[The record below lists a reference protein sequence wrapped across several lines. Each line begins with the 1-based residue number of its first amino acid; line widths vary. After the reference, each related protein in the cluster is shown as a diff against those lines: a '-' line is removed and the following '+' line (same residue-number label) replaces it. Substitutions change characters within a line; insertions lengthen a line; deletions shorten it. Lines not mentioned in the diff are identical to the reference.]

1 MELKEGNIFRF
12 KVEKKIT
19 LPDGE
24 YFILLAEFNNKYLLP
39 AKYYSEYN
47 IQIGQ
52 EITCSI
58 DRINCNGK
66 VFLEPQNPIYSIGD
80 RDIFIYQ
87 GSEERIKHKTKEKY
101 QVVNV
106 IGVKT
111 KRAIIVENLISGSY
125 SHRDNVFCEVVKIK
139 KGELHLKVISKALN

>member
-58 DRINCNGK
+58 DKVNCNGK
-66 VFLEPQNPIYSIGD
+66 VFLEPENPIYSIGD
-80 RDIFIYQ
+80 RDVFTIL
-87 GSEERIKHKTKEKY
+87 GPEERERHKTKEKY
-101 QVVNV
+101 QVINV

-111 KRAIIVENLISGSY
+111 KYATIVEELEDNIY
-125 SHRDNVFCEVVKIK
+125 SQDEKVLCEVVKIK
-139 KGELHLKVISKALN
+139 KGELHLKVISKA

>member
-1 MELKEGNIFRF
+1 MDLQEGNIFRF
-12 KVEKKIT
+12 KVEKKIA

-39 AKYYSEYN
+39 SKYYSEYN

-52 EITCSI
+52 EIICSI

-87 GSEERIKHKTKEKY
+87 GAEERIKHKTKEKY
-101 QVVNV
+101 QIFNV

-111 KRAIIVENLISGSY
+111 NHAIIIENLENNSCSQGDKIL
-125 SHRDNVFCEVVKIK
+125 CEVVKIK
-139 KGELHLKVISKALN
+139 KGELHLKVISKV